1 MEGRKQEVLY
11 YTDPSGGCPF
21 RDWRGSIADE
31 KAKAA
36 IDARIARFRGG
47 NLGDSAPIGAGASES
62 RIDLGPGFRIYYGRD
77 RDTIVLLRGGD
88 KSTQTA
94 DIRQAKIFWTD
105 YKKRKSD
112 ESDERAVAN
121 ARLQR
126 RSPQGSKKKP

>member
-11 YTDPSGGCPF
+11 YTDLSGRCPF
-21 RDWRGSIADE
+21 RNWRTGITDE

-47 NLGDSAPIGAGASES
+47 NFGDSAPIGAGASES

-77 RDTIVLLRGGD
+77 DDTIVLLCGGD
-88 KSTQTA
+88 KSTQPG

-112 ESDERAVAN
+112 EDPKRVVAN

-126 RSPQGSKKKP
+126 RPSKRFKKKP

>member
-11 YTDPSGGCPF
+11 YTEPSGSCPF
-21 RDWRGSIADE
+21 RDWRTSIADE

-47 NLGDSAPIGAGASES
+47 NFGDSAPIGAGASES

-112 ESDERAVAN
+112 EREERAVAN